1 MKTLNTEEQAK
12 VQHVIESGI
21 KVKQEVKD
29 LSEGL
34 RDTVKAVA
42 EELEIKPALLTK
54 AISVAFK
61 ESLEAEKQ
69 DIEELEE
76 LLSWESSSSF
86 IEDNRRFLCH
96 DSDPQDNY
104 LSSNSLSLHR
114 FGRQRQTYPRRESE
128 VVGRKVPGPEITS

>member
-12 VQHVIESGI
+12 VKHVIESGI

-29 LSEGL
+29 QSDGL

-54 AISVAFK
+54 AIAVAFK
-61 ESLEAEKQ
+61 ESLAAEKH

-76 LLSWESSSSF
+76 LLA
-86 IEDNRRFLCH
+86 IA
-96 DSDPQDNY
+96 
-104 LSSNSLSLHR
+104 
-114 FGRQRQTYPRRESE
+114 
-128 VVGRKVPGPEITS
+128 KKA

>member
-1 MKTLNTEEQAK
+1 MRTLNTEEQAK

-42 EELEIKPALLTK
+42 EELQIKPALLTK

-61 ESLEAEKQ
+61 ESLDAEKQ

-76 LLSWESSSSF
+76 LLV
-86 IEDNRRFLCH
+86 IAK
-96 DSDPQDNY
+96 Q
-104 LSSNSLSLHR
+104 
-114 FGRQRQTYPRRESE
+114 
-128 VVGRKVPGPEITS
+128 I

>member
-1 MKTLNTEEQAK
+1 MRTLNTEEQAK

-42 EELEIKPALLTK
+42 EELQIKPALLTK

-76 LLSWESSSSF
+76 LL
-86 IEDNRRFLCH
+86 
-96 DSDPQDNY
+96 
-104 LSSNSLSLHR
+104 
-114 FGRQRQTYPRRESE
+114 T
-128 VVGRKVPGPEITS
+128 VAKKA

>member
-12 VQHVIESGI
+12 VKHVIESGI

-29 LSEGL
+29 ISDGL

-54 AISVAFK
+54 AIAVAFK
-61 ESLEAEKQ
+61 ESLAAEKH

-76 LLSWESSSSF
+76 LLA
-86 IEDNRRFLCH
+86 IA
-96 DSDPQDNY
+96 
-104 LSSNSLSLHR
+104 
-114 FGRQRQTYPRRESE
+114 
-128 VVGRKVPGPEITS
+128 KKA

>member
-12 VQHVIESGI
+12 VKHVIESGI

-29 LSEGL
+29 LSDGL

-54 AISVAFK
+54 AIQVAFK
-61 ESLEAEKQ
+61 ESLDSEKQ

-76 LLSWESSSSF
+76 LLV
-86 IEDNRRFLCH
+86 IAK
-96 DSDPQDNY
+96 QM
-104 LSSNSLSLHR
+104 
-114 FGRQRQTYPRRESE
+114 
-128 VVGRKVPGPEITS
+128 

>member
-1 MKTLNTEEQAK
+1 MKTLNTDEQAK
-12 VQHVIESGI
+12 VKHVIESGI

-54 AISVAFK
+54 AISVAFR

-76 LLSWESSSSF
+76 LLAIAKIS
-86 IEDNRRFLCH
+86 
-96 DSDPQDNY
+96 
-104 LSSNSLSLHR
+104 
-114 FGRQRQTYPRRESE
+114 
-128 VVGRKVPGPEITS
+128 

>member
-12 VQHVIESGI
+12 VKHVIESGI

-61 ESLEAEKQ
+61 ESLDAEKQ

-76 LLSWESSSSF
+76 LL
-86 IEDNRRFLCH
+86 
-96 DSDPQDNY
+96 
-104 LSSNSLSLHR
+104 
-114 FGRQRQTYPRRESE
+114 
-128 VVGRKVPGPEITS
+128 VVAKQI

>member
-12 VQHVIESGI
+12 VKHVIESGI

-29 LSEGL
+29 LSDGL

-54 AISVAFK
+54 AIAVAFK
-61 ESLEAEKQ
+61 DSLAAEKH

-76 LLSWESSSSF
+76 LLA
-86 IEDNRRFLCH
+86 IA
-96 DSDPQDNY
+96 
-104 LSSNSLSLHR
+104 
-114 FGRQRQTYPRRESE
+114 
-128 VVGRKVPGPEITS
+128 KKA

>member
-21 KVKQEVKD
+21 KVKQEEKD

-76 LLSWESSSSF
+76 LLA
-86 IEDNRRFLCH
+86 
-96 DSDPQDNY
+96 
-104 LSSNSLSLHR
+104 
-114 FGRQRQTYPRRESE
+114 
-128 VVGRKVPGPEITS
+128 VAKKA

>member
-12 VQHVIESGI
+12 VKHVIESGI

-42 EELEIKPALLTK
+42 EDLEIKPALLTK

-61 ESLEAEKQ
+61 ESLDAEKQ

-76 LLSWESSSSF
+76 LLAVAKQ
-86 IEDNRRFLCH
+86 I
-96 DSDPQDNY
+96 
-104 LSSNSLSLHR
+104 
-114 FGRQRQTYPRRESE
+114 
-128 VVGRKVPGPEITS
+128 

>member
-12 VQHVIESGI
+12 VKHVIESGI

-76 LLSWESSSSF
+76 LLA
-86 IEDNRRFLCH
+86 
-96 DSDPQDNY
+96 
-104 LSSNSLSLHR
+104 
-114 FGRQRQTYPRRESE
+114 
-128 VVGRKVPGPEITS
+128 VAKKA

>member
-12 VQHVIESGI
+12 VKHVIESGI

-29 LSEGL
+29 LSDGL

-54 AISVAFK
+54 AIAVAFK
-61 ESLEAEKQ
+61 ESLAAEKH

-76 LLSWESSSSF
+76 LLA
-86 IEDNRRFLCH
+86 IA
-96 DSDPQDNY
+96 
-104 LSSNSLSLHR
+104 
-114 FGRQRQTYPRRESE
+114 
-128 VVGRKVPGPEITS
+128 KKA

>member
-12 VQHVIESGI
+12 IKHVIESGI

-29 LSEGL
+29 LSDGL

-42 EELEIKPALLTK
+42 EELEIKPALLSK

-61 ESLEAEKQ
+61 ESLAAEKH

-76 LLSWESSSSF
+76 LL
-86 IEDNRRFLCH
+86 
-96 DSDPQDNY
+96 
-104 LSSNSLSLHR
+104 
-114 FGRQRQTYPRRESE
+114 T
-128 VVGRKVPGPEITS
+128 VAKKA

>member
-12 VQHVIESGI
+12 VKHVIESGI

-29 LSEGL
+29 LSEAL

-76 LLSWESSSSF
+76 LLA
-86 IEDNRRFLCH
+86 
-96 DSDPQDNY
+96 
-104 LSSNSLSLHR
+104 
-114 FGRQRQTYPRRESE
+114 
-128 VVGRKVPGPEITS
+128 VAKKA

>member
-54 AISVAFK
+54 AISVVFK

-76 LLSWESSSSF
+76 LLAVA
-86 IEDNRRFLCH
+86 N
-96 DSDPQDNY
+96 
-104 LSSNSLSLHR
+104 
-114 FGRQRQTYPRRESE
+114 
-128 VVGRKVPGPEITS
+128 KA

>member
-12 VQHVIESGI
+12 VNHVIESGI

-61 ESLEAEKQ
+61 ESLDAEKQ

-76 LLSWESSSSF
+76 LLAVAKQ
-86 IEDNRRFLCH
+86 I
-96 DSDPQDNY
+96 
-104 LSSNSLSLHR
+104 
-114 FGRQRQTYPRRESE
+114 
-128 VVGRKVPGPEITS
+128 

>member
-61 ESLEAEKQ
+61 ESLDAETQ

-76 LLSWESSSSF
+76 LLA
-86 IEDNRRFLCH
+86 
-96 DSDPQDNY
+96 
-104 LSSNSLSLHR
+104 
-114 FGRQRQTYPRRESE
+114 
-128 VVGRKVPGPEITS
+128 VAKKA

>member
-69 DIEELEE
+69 DIKELEE
-76 LLSWESSSSF
+76 LLA
-86 IEDNRRFLCH
+86 
-96 DSDPQDNY
+96 
-104 LSSNSLSLHR
+104 
-114 FGRQRQTYPRRESE
+114 
-128 VVGRKVPGPEITS
+128 VAKKA

>member
-12 VQHVIESGI
+12 VKHVIESGI

-29 LSEGL
+29 LSDGL

-54 AISVAFK
+54 AIQVAYK
-61 ESLEAEKQ
+61 ESLDSEKQ

-76 LLSWESSSSF
+76 LLV
-86 IEDNRRFLCH
+86 IAK
-96 DSDPQDNY
+96 Q
-104 LSSNSLSLHR
+104 
-114 FGRQRQTYPRRESE
+114 
-128 VVGRKVPGPEITS
+128 I

>member
-12 VQHVIESGI
+12 VKHVIESGI

-42 EELEIKPALLTK
+42 EELEIKPSLLTK
-54 AISVAFK
+54 AISVAFR
-61 ESLEAEKQ
+61 ESLDAEKQ

-76 LLSWESSSSF
+76 LLAIAKIS
-86 IEDNRRFLCH
+86 
-96 DSDPQDNY
+96 
-104 LSSNSLSLHR
+104 
-114 FGRQRQTYPRRESE
+114 
-128 VVGRKVPGPEITS
+128 

>member
-12 VQHVIESGI
+12 VKHVIESGI

-61 ESLEAEKQ
+61 ESLDAEKQ

-76 LLSWESSSSF
+76 LLAIAKIS
-86 IEDNRRFLCH
+86 
-96 DSDPQDNY
+96 
-104 LSSNSLSLHR
+104 
-114 FGRQRQTYPRRESE
+114 
-128 VVGRKVPGPEITS
+128 